1 MPFQL
6 EELLSAHTTIEEAL
20 TEVFGNV
27 PSAFVVVDITDHLD
41 MDREFMKSID
51 PQFSSYDI
59 FHEIRKLIFHVSPAS
74 DKNMRHDGAPT
85 LAAIKVLDAFG
96 RGNEVDPVFRF

>member
-1 MPFQL
+1 MPFQI
-6 EELLSAHTTIEEAL
+6 EELLNAHTTIEEAL

-27 PSAFVVVDITDHLD
+27 PSIFVVVDITDQLD
-41 MDREFMKSID
+41 MDRELMRSID

-59 FHEIRKLIFHVSPAS
+59 FHEIRKLIFHVSPTG
-74 DKNMRHDGAPT
+74 DKDMRHDGAPA

-96 RGNEVDPVFRF
+96 RGDEVDPIFRP